1 MIGQSASQRAGQS
14 TLAAGTVFE
23 STVDTF
29 SRIRSDINKRKSQL
43 YFLVLRKQLLYSFV
57 KCCLPIAY
65 KTYVHVLACVLYTMY
80 VRRRVS
86 PLRDTGSSQ
95 IILCVFFGAN
105 KIKGTL
111 ILSYINITCEWH
123 ICSVVTVCECK
134 IELFFFYYYLF
145 RRSCTTQAVFTTS
158 H

>member
-1 MIGQSASQRAGQS
+1 M
-14 TLAAGTVFE
+14 
-23 STVDTF
+23 
-29 SRIRSDINKRKSQL
+29 SDDV
-43 YFLVLRKQLLYSFV
+43 YHPY
-57 KCCLPIAY
+57 
-65 KTYVHVLACVLYTMY
+65 
-80 VRRRVS
+80 
-86 PLRDTGSSQ
+86 
-95 IILCVFFGAN
+95 IILALHKSFCFVFFGAN